1 MPDEDGFETSPEISE
16 VAEDVYMVLCKA
28 LEDFLAG
35 HDNEELDIMSIGMG
49 IVLFTTRWQLTAEKL
64 VGSLN

>member
-1 MPDEDGFETSPEISE
+1 MTEDGLEEGPEISE

-35 HDNEELDIMSIGMG
+35 HDREQLNIMDISMGM
-49 IVLFTTRWQLTAEKL
+49 VLFTTRWQLTAEKL
-64 VGSLN
+64 IGSLN